1 MASNP
6 PNPPNPAIMA
16 TTTTPNPSAEGKSDP
31 KPNTTTSTT
40 TTPTDADDW
49 TPAQKEALQAH
60 LSALRTTRT
69 ADARL
74 SLPPSQRLLLGTSTA
89 FLVGLTLGGSHGFGL
104 AGLRF
109 RAENAHRLPKEPT
122 GWYLYHKSKNY
133 KMMLEGVKE
142 G

>member
-16 TTTTPNPSAEGKSDP
+16 TTTTPNPSAEGNSDP
-31 KPNTTTSTT
+31 KPNTS
-40 TTPTDADDW
+40 TPTDADDW

-74 SLPPSQRLLLGTSTA
+74 SLPPPNASSSG
-89 FLVGLTLGGSHGFGL
+89 
-104 AGLRF
+104 
-109 RAENAHRLPKEPT
+109 RAPPSSSA
-122 GWYLYHKSKNY
+122 
-133 KMMLEGVKE
+133 
-142 G
+142 